1 MAANEKSGS
10 PFLYDDNDKI
20 IGVKDPDGGEYF
32 FPRFATQALAAA
44 RAASDATFAAS
55 DLLWLTGDGA
65 PVDYTDGD
73 PAATGEGAAGKG
85 SLYTD
90 YTNGKLY
97 VNGGTKAEPA
107 WKIFT
112 SA

>member
-1 MAANEKSGS
+1 MGKQRSGS
-10 PFLYDDNDKI
+10 PFIYDDENRL
-20 IGVKDPDGGEYF
+20 IGIKDPDGAEVY
-32 FPRFATQALAAA
+32 FPRFASQAAADARVASDAALAAA
-44 RAASDATFAAS
+44 DQ
-55 DLLWLTGDGA
+55 LWLTGDGA

-73 PAATGEGAAGKG
+73 PAATGEGTAGIG

-97 VNGGTKAEPA
+97 VNGGTKAQPL
-107 WKIFT
+107 WKIVT

>member
-1 MAANEKSGS
+1 MGKQRSGS
-10 PFLYDDNDKI
+10 QFIYDDSDKL
-20 IGVKDPDGGEYF
+20 IGIKDPDGGEYF
-32 FPRFATQALAAA
+32 VPRFATQAAAAARVSGDAALAAA
-44 RAASDATFAAS
+44 DQ
-55 DLLWLTGDGA
+55 LWLTGDGA

-73 PAATGEGAAGKG
+73 PAATGEATAGIG

-97 VNGGTKAEPA
+97 VNGGTKAEPV
-107 WKIFT
+107 WKIVT